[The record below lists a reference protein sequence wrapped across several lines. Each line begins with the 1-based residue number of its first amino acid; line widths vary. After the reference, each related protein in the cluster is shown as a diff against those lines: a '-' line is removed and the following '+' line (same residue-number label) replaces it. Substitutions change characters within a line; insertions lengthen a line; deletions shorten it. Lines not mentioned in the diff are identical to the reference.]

1 MRESVVNCHEHI
13 QIFKKR
19 SDKMK
24 RRKAL
29 LLMLKAGVLML
40 ALTIAY
46 VLLTGIFG
54 RVSIALLGD
63 SGKFHWIVY
72 LVLLLALISFAYQL
86 FQHGK
91 AAYQDWISFR
101 QNEKTESWRVQIL
114 RYPNLAFA
122 FLWLL
127 ILFLAGVF
135 FALGGFLSLSERSRF
150 ILRDLSGGLAILSLV
165 ELFAWDSLVSDLKL
179 LRDALNAANGGKV
192 KWLFRYTNLTAAA
205 FLLSSSAFYFI
216 ATELCRHLNAFPHLR
231 HALLWMRFVPIG
243 LAILYTVLKDE
254 WRNFKEKYLDAF
266 FKPNGEEETYWN
278 PQGTPRQSA
287 ASDSEA
293 PPEAGF
299 SIYRVREFL
308 QELSQDGHAQGR
320 KPFVT
325 PTFVFLSAYAILV
338 LLFGIPIFA
347 DIVRNIWNLGVGMF
361 GGLYAAI
368 FEQNPDAAVTSYQV
382 AQKAFF
388 ANALDMLFLFFVSWG
403 VFLGLS
409 FVLYLIVKVR
419 RQRKKYTFHP
429 SEESPPENPEHEEGD

>member
-1 MRESVVNCHEHI
+1 
-13 QIFKKR
+13 
-19 SDKMK
+19 
-24 RRKAL
+24 
-29 LLMLKAGVLML
+29 MLKAGALML

-46 VLLTGIFG
+46 VLLMGIFG
-54 RVSIALLGD
+54 RVSIALLD
-63 SGKFHWIVY
+63 YSGKFHWIVY

-101 QNEKTESWRVQIL
+101 KTGKAGNWRVQIL

-135 FALGGFLSLSERSRF
+135 FALGGMPPLPERSRF
-150 ILRDLSGGLAILSLV
+150 LLRDLSGGLAILSLI

-179 LRDALNAANGGKV
+179 LCHAANGGKV

-216 ATELCRHLNAFPHLR
+216 ATKLCRHLNAFPHLR
-231 HALLWMRFVPIG
+231 HALLLIRFVPIG
-243 LAILYTVLKDE
+243 LAMLYTALKDE
-254 WRNFKEKYLDAF
+254 WQNFKEKYLDAF
-266 FKPNGEEETYWN
+266 LKPNGEEKTYWN
-278 PQGTPRQSA
+278 QQGTPRQSA
-287 ASDSEA
+287 DSDSKA
-293 PPEAGF
+293 QSEAGF

-325 PTFVFLSAYAILV
+325 PTFAFLAAYAILV
-338 LLFGIPIFA
+338 LLFSFPIIT

-361 GGLYAAI
+361 GGLYAVI
-368 FEQNPDAAVTSYQV
+368 FGQNSDAAVTSYQV

-388 ANALDMLFLFFVSWG
+388 ANALDMLLLFFVSWG

-429 SEESPPENPEHEEGD
+429 SEEPPPEDSEHKEGD